1 MFLPNE
7 PRDAREVT
15 ISFLS
20 MARFRAKPSSFF
32 FHCLYLSRVMKRA
45 NTEVYDQIR
54 KVKKDLVRRSKSLRE
69 VESKSKARETKAAER
84 LTHKHARDVALAVD
98 AATSATQMELK
109 KVHLPPRFPELVI
122 LMLTVCLEV
131 QKARSESSSKSRQGP
146 GNRSYINFALCGS
159 NQKKRWDG
167 VYIKEG
173 LMRVVLV
180 P

>member
-1 MFLPNE
+1 
-7 PRDAREVT
+7 
-15 ISFLS
+15 

-54 KVKKDLVRRSKSLRE
+54 KVKKDLVRKSKSLRE
-69 VESKSKARETKAAER
+69 VENKSKARETKAVER

-109 KVHLPPRFPELVI
+109 KVHLPPRFLMQIVCLELVI
-122 LMLTVCLEV
+122 LMQIVCLEV
-131 QKARSESSSKSRQGP
+131 QTARSESSSKSRQGP

-159 NQKKRWDG
+159 NQKKRWHG

-173 LMRVVLV
+173 LTRVVLV